1 MSKGGSKGGREGRR
15 EEREK
20 WKGRILSA
28 AHISCG
34 KSGNFRY

>member
-1 MSKGGSKGGREGRR
+1 MSKRGREGGR

-20 WKGRILSA
+20 WKGNLLSA
-28 AHISCG
+28 VHVSCG